1 MALREKPRQRY
12 APVNY
17 LTMKPYVLA
26 LGFFLLLSAPLT
38 RVFAL
43 DAPARPNPIHGQV
56 IINRT
61 SSPWQSQ
68 QVQEPCILPN
78 PKDPTRLVM
87 FYSGVPATNRN
98 TCFIGKAWARKSDPY
113 TWHQDE
119 HNPVFRPGKTGW
131 DSGSIRLDAVLY
143 VAEEDAYY
151 IYYSGTKGSVQ
162 DRIGL
167 ATCPVGADGYSG
179 LTPENIR
186 RVGEQPVLAPEPAA
200 PFFEEMASQSAV
212 LREWDARERHWN
224 WFMYYSYRGKDGI
237 LPGLRL
243 ATSRDGKNWT
253 RHFNEKDP
261 RGMGQIFESTPG
273 AYYEWHQ
280 AFKIG
285 DTYFLSIEVGIS
297 AGKRWRPVIAVSKHP
312 ATGWKQTDVDAVL
325 QTKWEGLYRDDTIY
339 HVATPAFYEI
349 GGKWYLYTQACPLP
363 ANSNYIDGAWD
374 MWGFACERLSPTL
387 PGYESI
393 YIPGQPT
400 AAGAA
405 R

>member
-1 MALREKPRQRY
+1 
-12 APVNY
+12 
-17 LTMKPYVLA
+17 MKSFSLA
-26 LGFFLLLSAPLT
+26 LSATLLLSVADTTGL
-38 RVFAL
+38 A
-43 DAPARPNPIHGQV
+43 AEANSSSKPIRGEV

-78 PKDPTRLVM
+78 PKDPARLVM

-98 TCFIGKAWARKSDPY
+98 TCFIGKAWALKSDPF

-119 HNPVFRPGKTGW
+119 NNPVFIPAKAGW
-131 DSGSIRLDAVLY
+131 DSGSMRLDAVLY
-143 VAEEDAYY
+143 IAEDDSYY
-151 IYYSGTKGSVQ
+151 VYYSGTKGSVQ

-167 ATCPVGADGYSG
+167 AICSAGTDGYSAITHG
-179 LTPENIR
+179 NIR
-186 RVGEQPVLAPEPAA
+186 RVGMQPVLAPEPAA
-200 PFFEEMASQSAV
+200 PYLEEMASQSAV
-212 LREWDARERHWN
+212 LREWDAKERRWN

-243 ATSRDGKNWT
+243 ATSQDGKTWT

-261 RGMGQIFESTPG
+261 RGMGQIFRSTPG

-285 DTYFLSIEVGIS
+285 DTYFLSIEVGIE
-297 AGKRWRPVIAVSKHP
+297 AGKRWRPVLAVSKDP
-312 ATGWKQTDVDAVL
+312 VTGWVQTDVDAVL

-339 HVATPAFYEI
+339 HVATPAFYQIE
-349 GGKWYLYTQACPLP
+349 GKWHLYTQACPLP
-363 ANSNYIDGAWD
+363 DNRNYIDGHWD
-374 MWGFACERLSPTL
+374 LWGFACERLISTL

-400 AAGAA
+400 GTAG
-405 R
+405 RRQ